1 MDLVIDAQDKINDAE
16 LILRDAISSGT
27 LSEIQVEY
35 AEEIIEKLE
44 RAQIDCAYIT

>member
-35 AEEIIEKLE
+35 VEEIIEKLE
-44 RAQIDCAYIT
+44 RAQIDCAYVS